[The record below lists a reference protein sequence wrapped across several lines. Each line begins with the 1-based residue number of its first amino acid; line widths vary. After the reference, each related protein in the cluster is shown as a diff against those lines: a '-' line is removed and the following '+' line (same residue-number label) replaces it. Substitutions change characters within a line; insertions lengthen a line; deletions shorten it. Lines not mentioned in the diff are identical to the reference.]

1 MRSEGT
7 RCSHPSLVCVC
18 VCVWVFGCLGVCVR
32 VSVCTS
38 TRVSMFACVCVRL
51 CACVCVCVRVRVC
64 VRADE
69 KSKTHVAKLSEM
81 GYNVFFS
88 PLSTAI
94 KVEEKSN
101 NVNNKGNNVFFSP
114 QPPVNRPQANK
125 QERGRGAGG
134 ERAGEYAAVT
144 VRVQEEEALVFQ
156 QAHILSSTG
165 ECATT

>member
-1 MRSEGT
+1 
-7 RCSHPSLVCVC
+7 
-18 VCVWVFGCLGVCVR
+18 VFVR
-32 VSVCTS
+32 VLA
-38 TRVSMFACVCVRL
+38 RACVCT
-51 CACVCVCVRVRVC
+51 C
-64 VRADE
+64 VRAE
-69 KSKTHVAKLSEM
+69 GESKAHVAKLEEM
-81 GYNVFFS
+81 GY
-88 PLSTAI
+88 
-94 KVEEKSN
+94 
-101 NVNNKGNNVFFSP
+101 NVFFSP